1 MRRLGDLLIAGA
13 IIIFTMPLMAISA
26 LAIKWDGFGPE
37 LYRQERIGLNGRRFM
52 LLKFRSM
59 VVNAE
64 PDGRPVWAAE
74 RDARITRVGRFIRRA
89 RVDELPQL
97 FNVLGGDMSVVGPR
111 PERPYFVDQLTKIIP
126 FYAER
131 HKVKPGITGWA
142 QINYPYG
149 ASIEDAR
156 RKLSYDLYYIKNCGF
171 VLDLLILIS
180 TVRVAVSNWGAR

>member
-74 RDARITRVGRFIRRA
+74 RDARITRVGRFLRRA
-89 RVDELPQL
+89 RIDEFPQL

-142 QINYPYG
+142 QINYPMVPQSKTLG
-149 ASIEDAR
+149 ESCLTICTILRTAA
-156 RKLSYDLYYIKNCGF
+156 LC
-171 VLDLLILIS
+171 LIC
-180 TVRVAVSNWGAR
+180 

>member
-1 MRRLGDLLIAGA
+1 MRRLGDLIIAGA
-13 IIIFTMPLMAISA
+13 MIIFTMPLMAISA

-111 PERPYFVDQLTKIIP
+111 PERPYFVDQLTKRLTENELSDFSRLCHDGCGKTII
-126 FYAER
+126 E
-131 HKVKPGITGWA
+131 A
-142 QINYPYG
+142 QDVDQNHS
-149 ASIEDAR
+149 AQ
-156 RKLSYDLYYIKNCGF
+156 
-171 VLDLLILIS
+171 V
-180 TVRVAVSNWGAR
+180 

>member
-37 LYRQERIGLNGRRFM
+37 LYRQERVGLNGRRFM

-74 RDARITRVGRFIRRA
+74 RDARITRVGRFLRRA
-89 RVDELPQL
+89 RIDEFPQL
-97 FNVLGGDMSVVGPR
+97 FNVLCGDVSVVGPR
-111 PERPYFVDQLTKIIP
+111 PERPYFVDQLTKRLTENELSDFSRLCHDGCGKTII
-126 FYAER
+126 E
-131 HKVKPGITGWA
+131 A
-142 QINYPYG
+142 QDVDQNHS
-149 ASIEDAR
+149 AQ
-156 RKLSYDLYYIKNCGF
+156 
-171 VLDLLILIS
+171 V
-180 TVRVAVSNWGAR
+180 